1 MGLVLAI
8 DGALGAFS
16 AALIARDASVPPRC
30 ASTAGRDALERGLQ
44 VVDDVLGGTMF
55 AQLEALAVGV
65 GPGSFTGLRI
75 ALSYAKSLAF
85 AAGLPLVGV
94 SSYDALEAPGTPLP
108 VATFVHARAGLACM
122 RLRTENG
129 NTSFCARYA
138 ELAET
143 LTATLPPQSELHV
156 CGALEGV
163 TLQLGERGIIVR
175 PCPRPSSLLR
185 SRSRSVPCG
194 KSRPRARMR
203 CVRTTAKRVATPSA
217 ARKRGHRDA
226 DEGRSRSALCRKW
239 SAFDRPNATCR
250 RACRHAH
257 RVPFVYDVVAAERVS

>member
-16 AALIARDASVPPRC
+16 AALIARDASLPPRC

-44 VVDDVLGGTMF
+44 IVDDVLAGTTF
-55 AQLEALAVGV
+55 AQLEVLAVGV

-94 SSYDALEAPGTPLP
+94 SSYDALERPGTPLP

-129 NTSFCARYA
+129 NTSLCAPYA
-138 ELAET
+138 DLAES
-143 LTATLPPQSELHV
+143 LAATLPPQSELHV

-175 PCPRPSSLLR
+175 PCPPAEQPPALAIALR
-185 SRSRSVPCG
+185 ALWQEPAASPHAV
-194 KSRPRARMR
+194 RADYGE
-203 CVRTTAKRVATPSA
+203 
-217 ARKRGHRDA
+217 AR
-226 DEGRSRSALCRKW
+226 
-239 SAFDRPNATCR
+239 N
-250 RACRHAH
+250 
-257 RVPFVYDVVAAERVS
+257 YAERSPQAGPSRRG

>member
-175 PCPRPSSLLR
+175 PCPPAEQPPALAIALRALRQEPAASPHAVRADYGEASS
-185 SRSRSVPCG
+185 
-194 KSRPRARMR
+194 
-203 CVRTTAKRVATPSA
+203 
-217 ARKRGHRDA
+217 
-226 DEGRSRSALCRKW
+226 
-239 SAFDRPNATCR
+239 
-250 RACRHAH
+250 
-257 RVPFVYDVVAAERVS
+257 YAERSPQAGPPRRG